1 MAHQSTGS
9 LTGLQDAQGKLLGK
23 APPVWLEEKRKQM
36 VAIVTLEAAKHVG
49 QGLGKGVIGVVRA
62 DGITY

>member
-1 MAHQSTGS
+1 MMLRGNPWER
-9 LTGLQDAQGKLLGK
+9 L
-23 APPVWLEEKRKQM
+23 PPVWLEEKRKQM